1 METEEAQFKALF
13 AKYLAWKDSQQSQTD
28 GYVYEKSFV
37 EFAQQFNQELFQLSL
52 QSKADEIPTRKKS
65 PNQRRRNRS

>member
-13 AKYLAWKDSQQSQTD
+13 AQYVAWKESQQGQTD

-37 EFAQQFNQELFQLSL
+37 EFAQQFNKSLLALSL
-52 QSKADEIPTRKKS
+52 QSKDVKGVSRKKKS
-65 PNQRRRNRS
+65 KLA